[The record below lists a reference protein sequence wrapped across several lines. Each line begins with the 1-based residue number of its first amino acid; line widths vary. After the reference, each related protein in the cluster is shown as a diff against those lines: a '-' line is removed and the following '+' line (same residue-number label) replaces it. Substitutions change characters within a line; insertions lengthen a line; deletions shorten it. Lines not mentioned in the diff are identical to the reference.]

1 MRSEMGASGSANE
14 WLGAQS
20 VSTQTDDVIANE
32 WLGAQSDSTKID
44 VTTQTDDVSANNTC
58 QVGSQTDIRTKTT
71 TCVAEVAYYWTLSRG
86 EASNCGGPRD
96 LIRHCKPMLSKQCLS
111 RSRGRPQLDV
121 SSCDSVQS

>member
-1 MRSEMGASGSANE
+1 MNKCSMRSEMGASGSANA

-58 QVGSQTDIRTKTT
+58 QVCSQTDIRTKTT
-71 TCVAEVAYYWTLSRG
+71 TCVAVVAYYWTLSRG

-96 LIRHCKPMLSKQCLS
+96 LIRHCKPL
-111 RSRGRPQLDV
+111 V
-121 SSCDSVQS
+121 SNA

>member
-1 MRSEMGASGSANE
+1 MNKCPMRSEMGAIGSAND

-71 TCVAEVAYYWTLSRG
+71 TCVAVVAY
-86 EASNCGGPRD
+86 
-96 LIRHCKPMLSKQCLS
+96 
-111 RSRGRPQLDV
+111 
-121 SSCDSVQS
+121 